1 MEQCKKVRINELGPN
16 ISTWI
21 NLNAMMSENT
31 NDRIVNNFIF
41 ILMLIVFI
49 YNKATLKGKKII
61 DSKFRINITM
71 EGRRKLIS
79 GRAEAPIIFGNIYSL
94 LWI

>member
-1 MEQCKKVRINELGPN
+1 MRNNELGPN

-49 YNKATLKGKKII
+49 YNKTTLKGKKII

-71 EGRRKLIS
+71 EERRKLKS
-79 GRAEAPIIFGNIYSL
+79 GREEAPIILGNIFSL